1 MEGLLE
7 LLWEVRPSGEP
18 GTPEY
23 SPGKRTNLDV
33 NAQTWA
39 GWTALHHAATAG
51 YTEVAFE
58 LLRAGAEP
66 DVNLNLNGYTPYM
79 LACEGENAQPGV
91 EGHQEIVALL
101 LDFGADPEYRPE
113 GPEGNEQQNRWNP
126 HILDSNGK
134 AYWRTGR
141 ALAERRGLAPRS
153 GISTAEKRR
162 NGGIA
167 MVAWLDKLDEI
178 AEEEAKAA
186 EEAVEEPE
194 RVDEN
199 KGAEDEGQGTNDEDQ
214 GLEGDVEPP

>member
-1 MEGLLE
+1 MDALLD

-18 GTPEY
+18 DTPEY
-23 SPGKRTNLDV
+23 NPGKRTDLNA

-51 YTEVAFE
+51 YKEIAFE

-66 DVNLNLNGYTPYM
+66 DVTLNLNGYTPYM

-101 LDFGADPEYRPE
+101 LDAGADPEYRPE
-113 GPEGNEQQNRWNP
+113 GA
-126 HILDSNGK
+126 HILDSKGK

-141 ALAERRGLAPRS
+141 ALAERRGLAPQS
-153 GISTAEKRR
+153 GVSTAEKRR
-162 NGGIA
+162 NGGKA
-167 MVAWLDKLDEI
+167 MVAWLNKLDEI

-186 EEAVEEPE
+186 EEAAEEE
-194 RVDEN
+194 KEAE
-199 KGAEDEGQGTNDEDQ
+199 GADANEGGEDEGQGTNDE
-214 GLEGDVEPP
+214 GPGAEGDLEPS